1 MQDLWRLSATDIAA
15 LIRSKKVSAKEAA
28 HGRAGAARCGQ
39 PHDQRRGRSSAGG
52 GAGAGRGRSM
62 RRSRAARR
70 SVRWRACRS
79 PSRSISISRGSPPPT
94 ASRLQRDVIAQSN
107 SPVID
112 NLRKAGAVILG
123 RTNCPAFSYR
133 WFTTNL
139 IHGDTKNPRDPGI
152 TPGGSS
158 GGAGA
163 AVAAGIGHIAH
174 GTDIAGSI
182 RYPAYACGVH
192 GLRPTVG
199 RIAAF
204 NAALPE
210 RTIGPQISAVSGP
223 LARTIGDLRIALAAM
238 SGKDVRD
245 PWWVPAPLEGPAMPK
260 RAALC
265 LQPDGLETSAEVKA
279 AVADAGK
286 RLERAGWMVEEVATP
301 PLREAADL
309 QTKLWLGDGYEAQL
323 AAAEREGD
331 PGALACLRGNRAKV
345 FPFDAAA
352 FSKALTRRATLTR
365 EWLQFFETY
374 SVLLIPVSGELP
386 FPDGLDMRDEASFA
400 RVWRA
405 QLTQIAIPFMGLPA
419 LTVSTGLVGRVPVGV
434 QVVSGRLPRGSLL
447 ARGRGDRGGRNAGR
461 ADRSRPVVFEA
472 KEHDGW
478 HQRFHGKVACRR
490 GRIPEAVRGSGA
502 PDRQHRERLRVH
514 AAIQRPRGAAPGT
527 LPARLFGA
535 RISLQPVRRPGTR
548 RRQGD
553 RTVLRQQLCRHLS
566 DVRQDRRQRRQCASA
581 VSIFEERK
589 IRAARLVDQME
600 FHQIPGRSFGQG
612 GGAACADRHAGR
624 SDKKEIEALL

>member
-1 MQDLWRLSATDIAA
+1 MENLWRLSGAELAT

-28 HGRAGAARCGQ
+28 SAALARLDAVNPSINAVVDHRPEEVLAQASLIDAAIARDEDVGVLAGV
-39 PHDQRRGRSSAGG
+39 PVTVKVNIDQEGFATTNGLK
-52 GAGAGRGRSM
+52 
-62 RRSRAARR
+62 
-70 SVRWRACRS
+70 
-79 PSRSISISRGSPPPT
+79 
-94 ASRLQRDVIAQSN
+94 LQRDVIARTN
-107 SPVID
+107 SPVVD

-139 IHGDTKNPRDPGI
+139 VHGDTKNPRDPGI

-199 RIAAF
+199 RIPAF

-210 RTIGPQISAVSGP
+210 RPIGPQISAVSGP
-223 LARTIGDLRIALAAM
+223 LARTIGDLKIALAAM
-238 SGKDVRD
+238 SARDVRD

-265 LQPDGLETSAEVKA
+265 LQPDGLETVAEVKA

-286 RLERAGWMVEEVATP
+286 RLERAGWTVEEIATTP

-323 AAAEREGD
+323 DAAEREGD
-331 PGALACLRGNRAKV
+331 PAALACLRGNRAKV

-352 FSKALTRRATLTR
+352 FSKALTRRATLVR

-374 SVLLIPVSGELP
+374 SVLLMPVSAELP
-386 FPDGLDMRDEASFA
+386 FPDGLDVRDDASFA

-405 QLTQIAIPFMGLPA
+405 QLTQIAIPFMGLPG

-434 QVVSGRLPRGSLL
+434 QVVSGRFREDLCLL
-447 ARGRGDRGGRNAGR
+447 AG
-461 ADRSRPVVFEA
+461 EA
-472 KEHDGW
+472 
-478 HQRFHGKVACRR
+478 
-490 GRIPEAVRGSGA
+490 
-502 PDRQHRERLRVH
+502 
-514 AAIQRPRGAAPGT
+514 
-527 LPARLFGA
+527 
-535 RISLQPVRRPGTR
+535 
-548 RRQGD
+548 
-553 RTVLRQQLCRHLS
+553 
-566 DVRQDRRQRRQCASA
+566 
-581 VSIFEERK
+581 
-589 IRAARLVDQME
+589 
-600 FHQIPGRSFGQG
+600 
-612 GGAACADRHAGR
+612 
-624 SDKKEIEALL
+624 IEAGGTPSTPVDPVSK

>member
-1 MQDLWRLSATDIAA
+1 MEDLWRLSAKDIAA
-15 LIRSKKVSAKEAA
+15 LIKSKKVSAKEAA
-28 HGRAGAARCGQ
+28 SAALARLDAVNPAINAVIDHRPADVLAQADAIDATIARGEDAGALGGVPVTVKANI
-39 PHDQRRGRSSAGG
+39 DQEGFATTNGLK
-52 GAGAGRGRSM
+52 
-62 RRSRAARR
+62 
-70 SVRWRACRS
+70 
-79 PSRSISISRGSPPPT
+79 
-94 ASRLQRDVIAQSN
+94 LQRDVVAKTN

-192 GLRPTVG
+192 GLRPTIG

-204 NAALPE
+204 NASLPE
-210 RTIGPQISAVSGP
+210 RTIGPQSSAVSGP

-238 SGKDVRD
+238 SGHDARD
-245 PWWVPAPLEGPAMPK
+245 PWWVPAPLQGPAKPK

-265 LQPDGLETSAEVKA
+265 LQPDGLETVAEVKA

-286 RLERAGWMVEEVATP
+286 RLERAGWIVEEVETP

-309 QTKLWLGDGYEAQL
+309 QTKMWLGDAYEAQL

-331 PGALACLRGNRAKV
+331 PGALACLHGNRAKV
-345 FPFDAAA
+345 FPFDADAL
-352 FSKALTRRATLTR
+352 SKALIRRAILTR

-374 SVLLIPVSGELP
+374 SVLLMPVSGELP
-386 FPDGLDMRDEASFA
+386 FPDHLDRKDDASFE

-405 QLTQIAIPFMGLPA
+405 QLTQIAIPFMGLPG
-419 LTVSTGLVGRVPVGV
+419 LTVSTGLVGRIPVGV
-434 QVVSGRLPRGSLL
+434 QVVSGRYREDLCLL
-447 ARGRGDRGGRNAGR
+447 AG
-461 ADRSRPVVFEA
+461 E
-472 KEHDGW
+472 
-478 HQRFHGKVACRR
+478 
-490 GRIPEAVRGSGA
+490 
-502 PDRQHRERLRVH
+502 
-514 AAIQRPRGAAPGT
+514 T
-527 LPARLFGA
+527 
-535 RISLQPVRRPGTR
+535 
-548 RRQGD
+548 
-553 RTVLRQQLCRHLS
+553 
-566 DVRQDRRQRRQCASA
+566 
-581 VSIFEERK
+581 
-589 IRAARLVDQME
+589 
-600 FHQIPGRSFGQG
+600 
-612 GGAACADRHAGR
+612 
-624 SDKKEIEALL
+624 IEAGGTPPSPVDPVS

>member
-1 MQDLWRLSATDIAA
+1 MQDLWRLPAKDIAA
-15 LIRSKKVSAKEAA
+15 LIRSKKISAKEAA
-28 HGRAGAARCGQ
+28 SAALARLDAVNPSINAVVDHRPADVLAQAGAIDAAIAAKQDLG
-39 PHDQRRGRSSAGG
+39 PLAGVPVTVKVNIDQQGFATTNGLK
-52 GAGAGRGRSM
+52 
-62 RRSRAARR
+62 
-70 SVRWRACRS
+70 
-79 PSRSISISRGSPPPT
+79 
-94 ASRLQRDVIAQSN
+94 LQRDVIAATN

-112 NLRKAGAVILG
+112 NLRKADAVILG

-238 SGKDVRD
+238 SEKDARD
-245 PWWVPAPLEGPAMPK
+245 PWWVPAPLEGPPRPK

-265 LQPDGLETSAEVKA
+265 LRPDGLETVAEVKA

-286 RLERAGWMVEEVATP
+286 RLERAGWTVEEIETTP
-301 PLREAADL
+301 PLREAAEL
-309 QTKLWLGDGYEAQL
+309 QTKLWLGDNYEAQL
-323 AAAEREGD
+323 DAAEREGD
-331 PGALACLRGNRAKV
+331 PGALACLRGNKPKV
-345 FPFDAAA
+345 FPFDAAS

-365 EWLQFFETY
+365 EWLQFLEIY
-374 SVLLIPVSGELP
+374 AVLLMPVSAELP
-386 FPDGLDMRDEASFA
+386 FPDGLDLRDQASFA

-405 QLTQIAIPFMGLPA
+405 QLPQIAIPFMGLPA

-434 QVVSGRLPRGSLL
+434 QVVAGRYREDLCLL
-447 ARGRGDRGGRNAGR
+447 AGEAIEAGGTPPM
-461 ADRSRPVVFEA
+461 PV
-472 KEHDGW
+472 D
-478 HQRFHGKVACRR
+478 
-490 GRIPEAVRGSGA
+490 
-502 PDRQHRERLRVH
+502 
-514 AAIQRPRGAAPGT
+514 
-527 LPARLFGA
+527 PAR
-535 RISLQPVRRPGTR
+535 
-548 RRQGD
+548 
-553 RTVLRQQLCRHLS
+553 
-566 DVRQDRRQRRQCASA
+566 
-581 VSIFEERK
+581 
-589 IRAARLVDQME
+589 
-600 FHQIPGRSFGQG
+600 
-612 GGAACADRHAGR
+612 
-624 SDKKEIEALL
+624 

>member
-1 MQDLWRLSATDIAA
+1 MQDIWRLSAIDLAA
-15 LIRSKKVSAKEAA
+15 LVRSKKVSAKEAVA
-28 HGRAGAARCGQ
+28 AALARLDAVNPKINAVVDHRSDDVLKEASRVDAAIARGEDAGPLAGVPVTVKVNIDQEGFATTNGLKLQAGA
-39 PHDQRRGRSSAGG
+39 
-52 GAGAGRGRSM
+52 
-62 RRSRAARR
+62 
-70 SVRWRACRS
+70 
-79 PSRSISISRGSPPPT
+79 
-94 ASRLQRDVIAQSN
+94 IAKSN

-139 IHGDTKNPRDPGI
+139 IHGDTKNPRDPGV

-223 LARTIGDLRIALAAM
+223 LARTIADLRIALAAM
-238 SGKDVRD
+238 SSKDVRD
-245 PWWVPAPLEGPAMPK
+245 PWWVPAPLEGPPVQK

-265 LQPDGLETSAEVKA
+265 LNPDGLDPVPEVKA

-286 RLERAGWMVEEVATP
+286 RLARAGWTVEEISNTP
-301 PLREAADL
+301 PLREAADW

-323 AAAEREGD
+323 EAAEKEGD
-331 PGALACLRGNRAKV
+331 PGALACLRGNRANV
-345 FPFDAAA
+345 FPFDQAA

-365 EWLQFFETY
+365 EWLQFFESY
-374 SVLLIPVSGELP
+374 AVLLMPVSGELP
-386 FPDGLDMRDEASFA
+386 FPDNLDRKDGASFA

-405 QLTQIAIPFMGLPA
+405 QLPQIAIPFMGLPG
-419 LTVSTGLVGRVPVGV
+419 LTVSTGLVGKIPVGV
-434 QVVSGRLPRGSLL
+434 QVVSGRYREDLCL
-447 ARGRGDRGGRNAGR
+447 AAG
-461 ADRSRPVVFEA
+461 EA
-472 KEHDGW
+472 
-478 HQRFHGKVACRR
+478 
-490 GRIPEAVRGSGA
+490 IEAGGA
-502 PDRQHRERLRVH
+502 PPSPID
-514 AAIQRPRGAAPGT
+514 
-527 LPARLFGA
+527 
-535 RISLQPVRRPGTR
+535 PV
-548 RRQGD
+548 
-553 RTVLRQQLCRHLS
+553 S
-566 DVRQDRRQRRQCASA
+566 
-581 VSIFEERK
+581 
-589 IRAARLVDQME
+589 
-600 FHQIPGRSFGQG
+600 
-612 GGAACADRHAGR
+612 
-624 SDKKEIEALL
+624 

>member
-1 MQDLWRLSATDIAA
+1 MQDLWRLSAIELAA
-15 LIRSKKVSAKEAA
+15 LVRSKKVSAKEAVA
-28 HGRAGAARCGQ
+28 AALARLDAVNPKINAVVDHRPDDVLKEASRVDTAVARGEDVGPLAGVPVTVKVNIDQEGFATTNGLKLQAGA
-39 PHDQRRGRSSAGG
+39 
-52 GAGAGRGRSM
+52 
-62 RRSRAARR
+62 
-70 SVRWRACRS
+70 
-79 PSRSISISRGSPPPT
+79 
-94 ASRLQRDVIAQSN
+94 IAKSN

-139 IHGDTKNPRDPGI
+139 IHGDTKNPRDSGL

-223 LARTIGDLRIALAAM
+223 LARTIADLRIALAAM
-238 SGKDVRD
+238 SSKDVRD
-245 PWWVPAPLEGPAMPK
+245 PWWVPAPLEGPPVQK

-265 LQPDGLETSAEVKA
+265 LNPDGLDPVPEVKA

-286 RLERAGWMVEEVATP
+286 RLARAGWTVEEISNTP
-301 PLREAADL
+301 PLREAADW

-323 AAAEREGD
+323 EAAEKEGD
-331 PGALACLRGNRAKV
+331 PGALACLRGNRANV
-345 FPFDAAA
+345 FPFDQAA

-365 EWLQFFETY
+365 EWLQFFESY
-374 SVLLIPVSGELP
+374 AVLLMPASGELP
-386 FPDGLDMRDEASFA
+386 FPDNLDRKDDASFA

-405 QLTQIAIPFMGLPA
+405 QLPQIAIPFMGLPG
-419 LTVSTGLVGRVPVGV
+419 LTVSTGLVGKIPVGV
-434 QVVSGRLPRGSLL
+434 QVVSGRYREDLCL
-447 ARGRGDRGGRNAGR
+447 AAG
-461 ADRSRPVVFEA
+461 EA
-472 KEHDGW
+472 
-478 HQRFHGKVACRR
+478 
-490 GRIPEAVRGSGA
+490 IEAGGA
-502 PDRQHRERLRVH
+502 PPSPID
-514 AAIQRPRGAAPGT
+514 
-527 LPARLFGA
+527 
-535 RISLQPVRRPGTR
+535 PV
-548 RRQGD
+548 
-553 RTVLRQQLCRHLS
+553 S
-566 DVRQDRRQRRQCASA
+566 
-581 VSIFEERK
+581 
-589 IRAARLVDQME
+589 
-600 FHQIPGRSFGQG
+600 
-612 GGAACADRHAGR
+612 
-624 SDKKEIEALL
+624 